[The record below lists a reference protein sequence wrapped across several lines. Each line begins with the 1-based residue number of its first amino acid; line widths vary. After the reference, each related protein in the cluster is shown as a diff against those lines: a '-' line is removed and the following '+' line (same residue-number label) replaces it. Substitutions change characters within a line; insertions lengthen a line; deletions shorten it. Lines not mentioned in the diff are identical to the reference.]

1 MIRRPPRT
9 TLLTHSFP
17 TRRSSDLGTQ
27 RQPSAYQARN
37 RRLARGT
44 IDRPPPSSRRRRG
57 SSCDVHRKAGPP
69 PSGGGGYPYPAT
81 FGTPVGIALSHSA
94 RALRIIAFKASAC
107 RCQAAFGRASLRE
120 TVCRNV
126 YILVVAVILK
136 TNIRHHQAAP
146 HLRIVY
152 N

>member
-1 MIRRPPRT
+1 MIRRPPRSTRTDTLCPYT
-9 TLLTHSFP
+9 TLF
-17 TRRSSDLGTQ
+17 RSAGVFEGTQ

-37 RRLARGT
+37 RRLARRT

-57 SSCDVHRKAGPP
+57 SSYDVHRKAGPP

-107 RCQAAFGRASLRE
+107 RCQAVPVS
-120 TVCRNV
+120 
-126 YILVVAVILK
+126 AV
-136 TNIRHHQAAP
+136 H
-146 HLRIVY
+146 
-152 N
+152 